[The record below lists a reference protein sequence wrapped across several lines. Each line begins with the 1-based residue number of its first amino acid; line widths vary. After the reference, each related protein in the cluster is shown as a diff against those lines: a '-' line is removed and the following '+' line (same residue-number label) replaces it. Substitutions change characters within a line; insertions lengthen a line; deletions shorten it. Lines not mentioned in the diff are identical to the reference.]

1 MKMNIYLGVCRNYFY
16 EDLDRYFALSAQ
28 APSKKDFID
37 FCLRNGFEP
46 LKVIKLK
53 PYKELRLFSTF
64 SPINILNP
72 MS

>member
-16 EDLDRYFALSAQ
+16 EDLDRYFVLSGQ
-28 APSKKDFID
+28 APCKKDFID

-46 LKVIKLK
+46 LKIIKLK